1 MARLYTR
8 GGDGGETQ
16 SAGSR
21 MPKDDPLVEALGSLD
36 ELNATLGS
44 AQAEAADDAL
54 RRELALLQEDL
65 LVVGAELGAPAAGL
79 TLAAERVT
87 RLEHA
92 IDAASAAPSTPPA
105 PRCPLTQFILPG
117 GTRLACA
124 LHTARATCRRAERR
138 VVSCHRRAPVNA
150 PVLAYLNRAADLLF
164 VLARAANHAA
174 GVPDRAW
181 RQAR

>member
-16 SAGSR
+16 RAGSR
-21 MPKDDPLVEALGSLD
+21 VPKDDPLVEALGSLD
-36 ELNATLGS
+36 ELNAALGS
-44 AQAEAADDAL
+44 AQVEAADDDL
-54 RRELALLQEDL
+54 RRELALLQADL
-65 LVVGAELGAPAAGL
+65 LAIGAELGAPAAGL
-79 TLAAERVT
+79 KLAAERVA

-92 IDAASAAPSTPPA
+92 IDAATAALP
-105 PRCPLTQFILPG
+105 PLTRFILPG
-117 GTRLACA
+117 GTRLASA

-138 VVSCHRRAPVNA
+138 VVSWHRQVPVSA

-174 GVPDRAW
+174 GEPDRTWEPAG
-181 RQAR
+181 